1 MCLVHE
7 FIFSIWVYKYYLSN
21 TNINNLPFFLEN
33 YLSEVL
39 FDNALNKY
47 SITKRGHNLPR
58 GWKLLYI
65 LTVLVNNPIFWILP
79 RHSKTFVASLTVA
92 KQHFPFKATMSFDSS
107 RSANSGSKSK
117 RSLSSNPTSSNTSS
131 KRKKTSQKTL
141 GMAWGANSRS
151 SSRPAF
157 SHSPFSDFG
166 RCSLQS
172 NKTHLDFNFKFNHI
186 GIGIGIY

>member
-1 MCLVHE
+1 
-7 FIFSIWVYKYYLSN
+7 
-21 TNINNLPFFLEN
+21 
-33 YLSEVL
+33 
-39 FDNALNKY
+39 
-47 SITKRGHNLPR
+47 
-58 GWKLLYI
+58 
-65 LTVLVNNPIFWILP
+65 
-79 RHSKTFVASLTVA
+79 
-92 KQHFPFKATMSFDSS
+92 MSFDSS

-166 RCSLQS
+166 SYMAVKNRKLHQQFDAEASSSSYSGTSSSKESRPIFQGVSIFVDGYTVPS
-172 NKTHLDFNFKFNHI
+172 NQVSDEWFLC
-186 GIGIGIY
+186 